1 MTEWFDNHCHLYE
14 NAEEEIKHI
23 CNYITASNDHDGVA
37 LAIEQLIL
45 V

>member
-1 MTEWFDNHCHLYE
+1 ME
-14 NAEEEIKHI
+14 NAEEEIKNI
-23 CNYITASNDHDGVA
+23 CNYITASNDQDGVA